1 MYPKNKEEK
10 FIKYFDERVRWPVDG
25 CPLLEIK
32 MPDEIHNEWL
42 QWADKYREYKD
53 HELAFL
59 KEHLNKGKNSYQ
71 ISVFG
76 SDLEKSWNYS
86 FMIRLGE
93 YFVHKSKGY
102 SFNKL
107 RRCIGIRGCM
117 GENDAYDFWI
127 NYAYKG
133 DSNPSHEHAGSI
145 ASVQYIKNVQDNPTY
160 LLWEKKQINYEAE
173 DGYMIMFPNNMT
185 HWVDEKITEEER
197 ITGSVNLVF
206 QENWVENTSNT

>member
-1 MYPKNKEEK
+1 MVK
-10 FIKYFDERVRWPVDG
+10 
-25 CPLLEIK
+25 
-32 MPDEIHNEWL
+32 
-42 QWADKYREYKD
+42 WADKYREYKD

-59 KEHLNKGKNSYQ
+59 KEHLNKGDNSYQ

-86 FMIRLGE
+86 FMIKLGE
-93 YFVHKSKGY
+93 YYIHKLKGY
-102 SFNKL
+102 SFRKL
-107 RRCIGIRGCM
+107 RRCINVRSNM
-117 GENDAYDFWI
+117 GENDTYDFWI

-133 DSNPSHEHAGSI
+133 DSNPAHEHAGNI

-160 LLWEKKQINYEAE
+160 LLWEEKQINYEPE
-173 DGYMIMFPNNMT
+173 DGYIIMFPNTMT

-206 QENWVENTSNT
+206 EDFNT